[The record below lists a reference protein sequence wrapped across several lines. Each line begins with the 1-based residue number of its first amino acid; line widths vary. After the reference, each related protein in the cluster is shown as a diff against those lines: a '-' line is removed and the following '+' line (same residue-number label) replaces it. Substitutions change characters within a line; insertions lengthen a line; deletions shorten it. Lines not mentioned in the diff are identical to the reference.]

1 MINILFINYICLLL
15 YKNCKIKNCKIK
27 GLENNYVKNV
37 FYSIIIFGF
46 NCNELFWN
54 FVYLRVGRKCVKC

>member
-15 YKNCKIKNCKIK
+15 YKNCKIK

-37 FYSIIIFGF
+37 FYSIIIFDF

-54 FVYLRVGRKCVKC
+54 FVYLRVG

>member
-15 YKNCKIKNCKIK
+15 YKNCKIK

-54 FVYLRVGRKCVKC
+54 FVYFRDG